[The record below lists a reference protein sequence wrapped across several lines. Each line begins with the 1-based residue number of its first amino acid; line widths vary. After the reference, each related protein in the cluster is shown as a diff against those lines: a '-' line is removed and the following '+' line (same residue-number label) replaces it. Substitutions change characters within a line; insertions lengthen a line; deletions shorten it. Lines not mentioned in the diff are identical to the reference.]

1 MHLSRLVKTSEFAF
15 SAGGNAATFD
25 DVLPDFGPTER
36 VGVVSRTPG
45 SAHRAAGLVLAAVA
59 RFYELRLQVSDDFYA
74 YPDFYV
80 FHVGE
85 LRGYHGMIDVW
96 PEHKEV
102 VVGGNAE
109 SIVSAV
115 NDRGVTRLLIE
126 EAPPAPGLMA
136 RETVEGFRQGI
147 RTVYSFDPFG
157 PARPLDDVAVTPS
170 EAGIQAIRQSAEI
183 SRSIVGGDLVARLVD
198 GAGAPQSFRRITADE
213 ALSVLSGYGDP
224 DPNLTMSERYRRA
237 HALTEADLDR
247 HRYPV

>member
-1 MHLSRLVKTSEFAF
+1 MHLSRLVKTSEFVF
-15 SAGGNAATFD
+15 TVGGEPASFD

-36 VGVVSRTPG
+36 VGVVSRSPG

-59 RFYELRLQVSDDFYA
+59 RFYELRLEKSQDFYA

-102 VVGGNAE
+102 VVAGNAE

-126 EAPPAPGLMA
+126 EAPPAGGLMA
-136 RETVEGFRQGI
+136 RETVEGFRSGLV
-147 RTVYSFDPFG
+147 TAYSFDPFG
-157 PARPLDDVAVTPS
+157 PADSREGVAVTPS
-170 EAGIQAIRQSAEI
+170 EPGVRAIRASAEI
-183 SRSIVGGDLVARLVD
+183 SRSVVGGDVVSRLLAD
-198 GAGAPQSFRRITADE
+198 AGAPQSFRRIAWDE
-213 ALSVLSGYGDP
+213 ALSILSGYGAS
-224 DPNLTMSERYRRA
+224 DPNLTMSDRYRQA

-247 HRYPV
+247 HRHPV